1 MKISKKILEKN
12 LSLMHEL
19 LKPNGNQYDAFIQMH
34 KLMVI
39 FLQYIEERYGQ
50 ANSQDNKENESG

>member
-1 MKISKKILEKN
+1 
-12 LSLMHEL
+12 MHEL

-50 ANSQDNKENESG
+50 ANSQDKKENESG